1 VPLTEQ
7 DAGTLAANSYP
18 RPARRSIRYSMSH
31 DQDEMTGP
39 VPPTETIFMSM
50 PSPRATVAVPVPVL
64 VPELP
69 FVIETTADVSDP
81 FFSIVSVV
89 VFPPEL
95 AVLT

>member
-1 VPLTEQ
+1 
-7 DAGTLAANSYP
+7 
-18 RPARRSIRYSMSH
+18 MSQ

-39 VPPTETIFMSM
+39 VPPAEAIFISTS
-50 PSPRATVAVPVPVL
+50 SPRLAETVPLPVT

-69 FVIETTADVSDP
+69 FVIETTAEVSDP
-81 FFSIVSVV
+81 FFSIVNVV